1 MASKGLSATEASGGG
16 NINIPNDVDA
26 VNEEDGGRIGYRTL
40 TDTGNGRRMID
51 AFSSVIRYTE
61 SLGWFY
67 WDGNHWRHD
76 VEQLKIKELSKKVSP
91 MIAGE
96 VMNYGAGDD
105 SKKQELVSWAKQA
118 KSNTRIS
125 NMIVSSH
132 SDERIT
138 SVVDQWDNNQHFLG
152 AANGIIDLKTGELLK
167 GRPDLYMTKNTP
179 VSYTPGLKN
188 VRWTEFLNFV
198 TGGDEEYQRWLQ
210 KAVGYTLTGLVEQDV
225 LFLVYGPPGSGKNTF
240 VETIV
245 NSLGTKEYAFSLDS
259 QVLASNDGRSNS
271 TDEYY
276 MAELRGRRM
285 VWVDEL
291 PDGERMKENQIK
303 KMTGSQELQGRSPGE
318 RPFTFKSQGKLWITT
333 NHKPIIT
340 DDAMWRRLRPIPLL
354 NIPDKPDSSLKPYLS
369 DPDGGLPAVLSWAV
383 EGAIRYL
390 NSSDSDPLGT
400 CSVVDE
406 AAKVYR
412 QNEDRI
418 GIFLDEE
425 TKAAEGVTL
434 RLKDLFMTY
443 KFWSE
448 DRGERPMTQI
458 AFHRKL
464 GDRGLKIIGA
474 GSKAEIK
481 DMTKAL
487 SAVSSSSEVTWS
499 NLV

>member
-1 MASKGLSATEASGGG
+1 
-16 NINIPNDVDA
+16 
-26 VNEEDGGRIGYRTL
+26 
-40 TDTGNGRRMID
+40 
-51 AFSSVIRYTE
+51 
-61 SLGWFY
+61 
-67 WDGNHWRHD
+67 
-76 VEQLKIKELSKKVSP
+76 
-91 MIAGE
+91 
-96 VMNYGAGDD
+96 
-105 SKKQELVSWAKQA
+105 
-118 KSNTRIS
+118 
-125 NMIVSSH
+125 
-132 SDERIT
+132 
-138 SVVDQWDNNQHFLG
+138 
-152 AANGIIDLKTGELLK
+152 
-167 GRPDLYMTKNTP
+167 
-179 VSYTPGLKN
+179 
-188 VRWTEFLNFV
+188 
-198 TGGDEEYQRWLQ
+198 
-210 KAVGYTLTGLVEQDV
+210 
-225 LFLVYGPPGSGKNTF
+225 
-240 VETIV
+240 
-245 NSLGTKEYAFSLDS
+245 
-259 QVLASNDGRSNS
+259 
-271 TDEYY
+271 
-276 MAELRGRRM
+276 
-285 VWVDEL
+285 
-291 PDGERMKENQIK
+291 
-303 KMTGSQELQGRSPGE
+303 MTGSQELQGRSPGE